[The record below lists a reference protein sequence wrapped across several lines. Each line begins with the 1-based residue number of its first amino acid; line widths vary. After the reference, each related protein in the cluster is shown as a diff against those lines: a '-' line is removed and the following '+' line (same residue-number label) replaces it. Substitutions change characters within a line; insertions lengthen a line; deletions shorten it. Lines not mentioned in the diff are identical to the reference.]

1 MFAGVIGYGQR
12 LSIHYEVLA
21 LYDYTTFWM
30 KATTGEQISTTWYA
44 TQITRACTILTDRL
58 DWTSWP
64 VTAVGCEVH
73 RMRGWSVSIPKL
85 NKLVTR
91 DGSARVWIDTM
102 SSICGMEVLPVNYSL
117 FLGDKHSSNGL
128 APNIFGARAMVATLR
143 LTNGYIRNG

>member
-44 TQITRACTILTDRL
+44 TQITRACTILTDRP

-64 VTAVGCEVH
+64 VTAVEYEVH

-91 DGSARVWIDTM
+91 DGFARIWIGPM
-102 SSICGMEVLPVNYSL
+102 SSVGGMEVFPVNYSL
-117 FLGDKHSSNGL
+117 FLETS
-128 APNIFGARAMVATLR
+128 RTAMAWLPTSLVL
-143 LTNGYIRNG
+143 GPW